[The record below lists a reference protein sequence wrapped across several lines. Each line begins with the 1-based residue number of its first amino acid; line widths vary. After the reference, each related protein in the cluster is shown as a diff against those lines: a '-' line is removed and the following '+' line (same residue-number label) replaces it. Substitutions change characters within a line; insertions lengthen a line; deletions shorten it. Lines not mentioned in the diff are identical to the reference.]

1 MQKLVTNAS
10 RLPTNPLLSAFADAS
25 ANLNLSLQTSKRELK
40 KRIKELSWLQK
51 QMFKVAETNI
61 SLKYPSEELK
71 QSEDIATEDLW
82 NKLNHNFNQ
91 SLPFVE
97 QTIDRWNSQTQ
108 VLGNLKKT
116 DKSHFSQSIVT

>member
-61 SLKYPSEELK
+61 SLKYPIEELK

-82 NKLNHNFNQ
+82 NKLNQNFNQ

-97 QTIDRWNSQTQ
+97 QTIDRWNNQTQ
-108 VLGNLKKT
+108 ILGNLKKT

>member
-1 MQKLVTNAS
+1 
-10 RLPTNPLLSAFADAS
+10 
-25 ANLNLSLQTSKRELK
+25 
-40 KRIKELSWLQK
+40 
-51 QMFKVAETNI
+51 MFKVAETNI

-116 DKSHFSQSIVT
+116 DKSHFSQSIVTLVNSLMAQKD

>member
-61 SLKYPSEELK
+61 SLKYPIEELK
-71 QSEDIATEDLW
+71 QSEDITTEDLW
-82 NKLNHNFNQ
+82 NKLNQNFNQ

-97 QTIDRWNSQTQ
+97 QTIDRWNNQTQ
-108 VLGNLKKT
+108 ILGNLKKT

>member
-10 RLPTNPLLSAFADAS
+10 RLPTNPLLSAFDDAS

-61 SLKYPSEELK
+61 SLKYPIEELK

-82 NKLNHNFNQ
+82 NKLNQNFNQ

-97 QTIDRWNSQTQ
+97 QTIDRWNNQTQ
-108 VLGNLKKT
+108 ILGNLKKT